1 MLSEQPTGTPAEAL
15 GSVPSA
21 AIKKE
26 IRKISFYSSFCED
39 VTADVVSWSVC
50 GFLRFMALDLLI
62 FGCIHKHDI
71 SHSAQV

>member
-1 MLSEQPTGTPAEAL
+1 MLSEPPTGTPAEAL

-26 IRKISFYSSFCED
+26 IRKISFYSFSFCED
-39 VTADVVSWSVC
+39 VTADVVSWSV
-50 GFLRFMALDLLI
+50 FLRFMDLDLLI
-62 FGCIHKHDI
+62 FGCVHKHYI